1 MDILLNVSTS
11 AKIIEKIV
19 ISGSK
24 SESNRL
30 LILQELFPEISIEN
44 LSDSDDSI
52 HLQHA
57 LSSKAS
63 LIDIGHAGTAMRFLV
78 GYFASKQNS
87 EVILTGSERM
97 QQRPIG
103 ILVEALRDLGA
114 DISYEENEGYP
125 PVRIKGKAITKNNV
139 QINGNVSS
147 QYISSLILMGTHLA
161 KGVTI
166 ELMGKITSIPY
177 INMTLSLL
185 NQLGISTHFEGNIIQ
200 VLPAKQLQKQ
210 TVVVESDWSSASY
223 FYAVAAFSEVGSEI
237 QLSAYKKE
245 SLQGDS
251 CLAEIYT
258 HFGVETVFDQNTI
271 TLKKV
276 SASEAG
282 LLTLDLKNAPDIAQT
297 IAVTCF
303 GLGVTCH
310 LTGLHTLK
318 IKETD
323 RLEALEAELKK
334 LGASISITNE
344 SLSLSTSEVMHENIA
359 IKTYNDHRMAMAFAP
374 LAFKVPIAILDAEVV
389 SKSYQKFW
397 KDMQQIGIQIKE
409 L

>member
-103 ILVEALRDLGA
+103 ILVEALRDLEA

-297 IAVTCF
+297 ISVTCF
-303 GLGVTCH
+303 GLGITCH

>member
-1 MDILLNVSTS
+1 MDILLNVITNE
-11 AKIIEKIV
+11 KIIEEIT

-30 LILQELFPEISIEN
+30 LILQQLFPEISIAN
-44 LSDSDDSI
+44 LSDSDDSV
-52 HLQHA
+52 HLQQA
-57 LSSKAS
+57 LSTKGST
-63 LIDIGHAGTAMRFLV
+63 IDIGHAGTAMRFLV
-78 GYFASKQNS
+78 GYFASKKNS
-87 EVILTGSERM
+87 EVVLSGSERM

-114 DISYEENEGYP
+114 KISYEEKEGYP
-125 PVRIKGKAITKNNV
+125 PVRITGQTIAKDKV

-147 QYISSLILMGTHLA
+147 QYISSLLLMGTHLA
-161 KGVTI
+161 KGITI
-166 ELMGKITSIPY
+166 SLIGKVTSIPY
-177 INMTLSLL
+177 IKMTLSLL
-185 NQLGISTHFEGNIIQ
+185 NQLGISTRFEGNTIQ
-200 VLPAKQLQKQ
+200 VFPVKQLQKQ

-223 FYAVAAFSEVGSEI
+223 FYSVAAFSEIGSTI

-251 CLAEIYT
+251 CLAEIYS

-271 TLKKV
+271 SLKKIRPTD
-276 SASEAG
+276 AG
-282 LLTLDLKNAPDIAQT
+282 PLTLDLKNAPDIAQT

-303 GLGVTCH
+303 GLGVACH

-334 LGASISITNE
+334 LGAVLTITNE
-344 SLSLSTSEVMHENIA
+344 SLSLSASTKIEENIA

>member
-57 LSSKAS
+57 LSTEVST
-63 LIDIGHAGTAMRFLV
+63 IDIGHAGTAMRFLV

-310 LTGLHTLK
+310 LIGLHTLK

>member
-1 MDILLNVSTS
+1 MDILLNVNTS

-223 FYAVAAFSEVGSEI
+223 FYSVAAFSEVGSEI

>member
-1 MDILLNVSTS
+1 MDILLNVSAS

-30 LILQELFPEISIEN
+30 LILQQLFPEISIDN
-44 LSDSDDSI
+44 LSDSDDSK
-52 HLQHA
+52 HLQQA
-57 LSSKAS
+57 LSTKAS
-63 LIDIGHAGTAMRFLV
+63 FIDIGHAGTAMRFLV
-78 GYFASKQNS
+78 GYFSSKQNS

-103 ILVEALRDLGA
+103 VLVEALRDLGA
-114 DISYEENEGYP
+114 DISYVENEGYP
-125 PVRIKGKAITKNNV
+125 PVRIKGKAITKDKV

-147 QYISSLILMGTHLA
+147 QYISSLILMGTYLA

-166 ELMGKITSIPY
+166 ELMGEITSIPY
-177 INMTLSLL
+177 IKMTLSLL
-185 NQLGISTHFEGNIIQ
+185 NQLGISTYFEGNTIQ

-223 FYAVAAFSEVGSEI
+223 FYSVAAFSEVGSEI

-258 HFGVETVFDQNTI
+258 YFGVETVFDENTI

-276 SASEAG
+276 RTSDAG
-282 LLTLDLKNAPDIAQT
+282 PLTLDLKNAPDIAQT
-297 IAVTCF
+297 IAVSCF
-303 GLGVTCH
+303 GLGVACH

-334 LGASISITNE
+334 LGAVIAITNE

-374 LAFKVPIAILDAEVV
+374 LAFKVPIAILNAEVV

>member
-57 LSSKAS
+57 LSTEVST
-63 LIDIGHAGTAMRFLV
+63 IDIGHAGTAMRFLV

-397 KDMQQIGIQIKE
+397 KDMQQIGIQIKD

>member
-57 LSSKAS
+57 LSTEAS
-63 LIDIGHAGTAMRFLV
+63 TIDIGHAGTAMRFLV

-103 ILVEALRDLGA
+103 ILVEALRDLEA

-223 FYAVAAFSEVGSEI
+223 FYSVAAFSEVGSEI

-282 LLTLDLKNAPDIAQT
+282 ILTLDLKNAPDIAQT

-389 SKSYQKFW
+389 STSYQKFW

>member
-57 LSSKAS
+57 LSTEVST
-63 LIDIGHAGTAMRFLV
+63 IDIGHAGTAMRFLV

-276 SASEAG
+276 SASESG

>member
-185 NQLGISTHFEGNIIQ
+185 NQLGISTYFEGNIIQ

-223 FYAVAAFSEVGSEI
+223 FYSVAAFSEVGSEI

>member
-1 MDILLNVSTS
+1 
-11 AKIIEKIV
+11 
-19 ISGSK
+19 
-24 SESNRL
+24 
-30 LILQELFPEISIEN
+30 
-44 LSDSDDSI
+44 
-52 HLQHA
+52 
-57 LSSKAS
+57 
-63 LIDIGHAGTAMRFLV
+63 
-78 GYFASKQNS
+78 
-87 EVILTGSERM
+87 
-97 QQRPIG
+97 
-103 ILVEALRDLGA
+103 
-114 DISYEENEGYP
+114 
-125 PVRIKGKAITKNNV
+125 
-139 QINGNVSS
+139 
-147 QYISSLILMGTHLA
+147 MGTHLA

-185 NQLGISTHFEGNIIQ
+185 NQLGISTYFEGNIIQ

-223 FYAVAAFSEVGSEI
+223 FYSVAAFSEVGSEI

-258 HFGVETVFDQNTI
+258 HFGVETVFDQNSI

-303 GLGVTCH
+303 GLGVTVY

-323 RLEALEAELKK
+323 RLVALETELTK
-334 LGASISITNE
+334 LGAIHLCTNE
-344 SLSLSTSEVMHENIA
+344 SFDLNIC
-359 IKTYNDHRMAMAFAP
+359 K
-374 LAFKVPIAILDAEVV
+374 
-389 SKSYQKFW
+389 
-397 KDMQQIGIQIKE
+397 
-409 L
+409 

>member
-57 LSSKAS
+57 LSTEVST
-63 LIDIGHAGTAMRFLV
+63 IDIGHAGTAMRFLV

-103 ILVEALRDLGA
+103 ILVEAIRDLGA

>member
-57 LSSKAS
+57 LSTEAS
-63 LIDIGHAGTAMRFLV
+63 TIDIGHAGTAMRFLV

>member
-1 MDILLNVSTS
+1 MDVLLNVVRSKKT
-11 AKIIEKIV
+11 IEDIT

-30 LILQELFPEISIEN
+30 LILQQLFPELVIEN
-44 LSDSDDSI
+44 LSDSDDSV

-57 LSSKAS
+57 LSTKYE

-78 GYFASKQNS
+78 GYFASKKNR
-87 EVILTGSERM
+87 EVVLTGSERM
-97 QQRPIG
+97 QNRPIG
-103 ILVEALRDLGA
+103 ILVDALRDLGA
-114 DISYEENEGYP
+114 EISYEEKDGYP
-125 PVRIKGKAITKNNV
+125 PVRIKGRDIIKDKV

-147 QYISSLILMGTHLA
+147 QYISSLILMGTHLEN
-161 KGVTI
+161 GLEI
-166 ELMGKITSIPY
+166 ELIGKITSVPY
-177 INMTLSLL
+177 VNMTLSLL
-185 NQLGISTHFEGNIIQ
+185 SQLGIKTNFKGNIIK
-200 VLPAKQLQKQ
+200 VFSVENIKKQ

-223 FYAVAAFSEVGSEI
+223 FYSVAAFSEIGSEI

-258 HFGVETVFDQNTI
+258 HFGVETEFNQNSI
-271 TLKKV
+271 ILKKV
-276 SASEAG
+276 RKTRKDNLEIN
-282 LLTLDLKNAPDIAQT
+282 LKNAPDIAQT
-297 IAVTCF
+297 IAVSCF
-303 GLGVTCH
+303 GEGVSCD

-323 RLEALEAELKK
+323 RLEALQEELTN
-334 LGASISITNE
+334 LGAEISVTNE
-344 SLSLSTSEVMHENIA
+344 SLHLKASSGIKENIA

-374 LAFKVPIAILDAEVV
+374 LAFKVPIQILNAEVV
-389 SKSYQKFW
+389 SKSYQSFW
-397 KDMQQIGIQIKE
+397 DHMQQIGIQVEE

>member
-1 MDILLNVSTS
+1 
-11 AKIIEKIV
+11 
-19 ISGSK
+19 
-24 SESNRL
+24 
-30 LILQELFPEISIEN
+30 
-44 LSDSDDSI
+44 
-52 HLQHA
+52 
-57 LSSKAS
+57 
-63 LIDIGHAGTAMRFLV
+63 
-78 GYFASKQNS
+78 
-87 EVILTGSERM
+87 
-97 QQRPIG
+97 
-103 ILVEALRDLGA
+103 
-114 DISYEENEGYP
+114 
-125 PVRIKGKAITKNNV
+125 
-139 QINGNVSS
+139 
-147 QYISSLILMGTHLA
+147 MGTHLA
-161 KGVTI
+161 KGITI
-166 ELMGKITSIPY
+166 SLIGKVTSIPY
-177 INMTLSLL
+177 IKMTLSLL
-185 NQLGISTHFEGNIIQ
+185 NQLGISTRFEGNTLQ
-200 VLPAKQLQKQ
+200 VFPVKQLQKQ

-223 FYAVAAFSEVGSEI
+223 FYSVAAFSEIGSTI

-251 CLAEIYT
+251 CLAEIYS

-271 TLKKV
+271 SLKKV
-276 SASEAG
+276 RPTDAG
-282 LLTLDLKNAPDIAQT
+282 PLTLDLKNSPDIAQT

-303 GLGVTCH
+303 GLGVACH

-334 LGASISITNE
+334 IGAVITITNE
-344 SLSLSTSEVMHENIA
+344 SLSLSASTKMHENIA